1 MYLDGGQWAT
11 LFDSFEREAFRL
23 ETLPAY
29 SVEGEKEEYEE
40 FLATGKLDLPEDDP
54 WLLKV
59 RAFGDSG
66 RQIRRVHTVTRPLS
80 DYLRYEFAAYRYNVA
95 AGEDVRIL
103 DLTDRD
109 NPGLPDQ
116 DFWMFDESRVVA
128 MNYRADGTQIGR
140 ELLEDPDL
148 ALFRRWRELAL
159 SLATPFTE
167 YDTDRS

>member
-1 MYLDGGQWAT
+1 MHLGRDQWAT

-23 ETLPAY
+23 ETLPVY
-29 SVEGEKEEYEE
+29 SVEGEKEEFEE

-59 RAFGDSG
+59 QAFHNSG
-66 RQIRRVHTVTRPLS
+66 RRIRRVHIVTRPLS

-116 DFWMFDESRVVA
+116 DFWMFDESRIVS
-128 MNYRADGTQIGR
+128 MNYRADGSQISR
-140 ELLEDPDL
+140 DLLENPDL
-148 ALFRRWRELAL
+148 RQYRQWRDLAL
-159 SLATPFTE
+159 SLATPFSE
-167 YDTDRS
+167 YSTD